1 MKLDPMRSRQI
12 KNIELKP
19 LKDSDK
25 DFEVIE
31 KKLRALWKNEIYLP
45 LIKELG
51 EKSSV
56 LKNSTDNLL
65 SAIKSGRIE
74 YYHGSFSGKFN
85 ATISKELKD
94 LGAQWDRKTETFKLP
109 QTALTIE
116 IRNAISASVSH
127 FHAKIAGIDHKLMQ
141 ILPVEIADK
150 FKIESHLDQ
159 TLWKVEKEFNG
170 SLRNL
175 TVAPTLERASRRR
188 LAVEWATNMKLWIKT
203 WTIKAVTQLR
213 KDLQASVFA
222 GNRNEA
228 AIKIIKDSYGQS
240 INKAKFLARQETR
253 LLLTKY
259 KQTRYEDA
267 GVNEYRWSC
276 ANRPHQPSDAAPL
289 LKGEVRHDHAVLE
302 GKIFRWDNPPIT
314 NHETGARNNP
324 GQDFNCRCFAIPIV
338 SFKGEPN

>member
-1 MKLDPMRSRQI
+1 MKSRQI
-12 KNIELKP
+12 KTIELRP

-25 DFEVIE
+25 DFEEIE
-31 KKLRALWKNEIYLP
+31 RKLRALWKKEIYLP

-56 LKNSTDNLL
+56 LKNSRYDLL
-65 SAIKSGRIE
+65 NAIKSGRIE
-74 YYHGSFSGKFN
+74 YYRGEFSGRFN
-85 ATISKELKD
+85 ATISRELKA
-94 LGAQWDRKTETFKLP
+94 LGATWDRTFQTFRLP
-109 QTALTIE
+109 QELLPLD

-127 FHAKIAGIDHKLMQ
+127 FHAKIAGIDRRLAQ
-141 ILPVEIADK
+141 ILPEEIADK
-150 FKIESHLDQ
+150 FQIESHLDQ
-159 TLWKVEKEFNG
+159 TLWKVEKDLNG
-170 SLRNL
+170 SLRNI

-188 LAVEWATNMKLWIKT
+188 LAVEWATNMKLWIKS
-203 WTIKAVTQLR
+203 WTTKAITRLR
-213 KDLQASVFA
+213 KDIQASVFA

-267 GVNEYRWSC
+267 GVDEYKWGC
-276 ANRPHQPSDAAPL
+276 ANRPHQPSNSVPF
-289 LKGEVRHDHAVLE
+289 LKGEVRRDHAVLE

-314 NHETGARNNP
+314 DHETGARNNP
-324 GQDFNCRCFAIPIV
+324 GQDFNCRCFAIPV
-338 SFKGEPN
+338 VRFKGK